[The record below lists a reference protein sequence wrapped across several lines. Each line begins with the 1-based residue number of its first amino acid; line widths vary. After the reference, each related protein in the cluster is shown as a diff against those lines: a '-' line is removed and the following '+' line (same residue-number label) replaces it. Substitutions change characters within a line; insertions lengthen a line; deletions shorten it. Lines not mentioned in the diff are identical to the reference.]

1 MSEYKLS
8 FVDDSAIQLLEKI
21 EQYYEYLKEPKK
33 HDLPIPSCVSNEFIL
48 IKDNIKQKW
57 LADFPDFKHVCSE
70 LESSNRL
77 FSVPYEEHHYLYYH
91 MLRAYKK
98 LFDNSQVTA
107 DFSSTFVPYSHITN
121 ALYKRKEDATD
132 FFERYLDNE
141 RGISLV
147 EHDIRK
153 FDFNKEPVSKILPSE
168 KLDIEACTVEQ
179 ATGETSSDY
188 FIVQKCQGCHKV

>member
-1 MSEYKLS
+1 
-8 FVDDSAIQLLEKI
+8 
-21 EQYYEYLKEPKK
+21 
-33 HDLPIPSCVSNEFIL
+33 
-48 IKDNIKQKW
+48 
-57 LADFPDFKHVCSE
+57 
-70 LESSNRL
+70 
-77 FSVPYEEHHYLYYH
+77 

-141 RGISLV
+141 RSISLV

-153 FDFNKEPVSKILPSE
+153 FDFNKEPVSKISPSE
-168 KLDIEACTVEQ
+168 KLDIEAGTVEQ